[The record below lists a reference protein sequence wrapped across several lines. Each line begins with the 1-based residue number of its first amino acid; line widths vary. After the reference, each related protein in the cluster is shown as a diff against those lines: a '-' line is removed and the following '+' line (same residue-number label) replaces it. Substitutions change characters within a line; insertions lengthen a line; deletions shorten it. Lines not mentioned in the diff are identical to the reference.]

1 MDCRA
6 EIAAGVCGFKT
17 TVSASSPDDQMVT
30 LQIETDCPKIG
41 AMAQSLSGQEID
53 GYQEIQAGFG
63 GVVMSAARASL
74 SGCCAG
80 CIVPAG
86 VFKALQVA
94 ARVALPR
101 DATVSLTSE

>member
-1 MDCRA
+1 
-6 EIAAGVCGFKT
+6 
-17 TVSASSPDDQMVT
+17 MVT

-94 ARVALPR
+94 ARVALPKG
-101 DATVSLTSE
+101 ATVSLTSE